1 MSPRPRQR
9 RAVFLLAGA
18 LALLLLALGVWINR
32 EVPAPSSPTTAIPVA
47 ADSVDAENEGRLV
60 KVTGRLSVEQ
70 PATDPQLGLRA
81 ADAIVLIREV
91 EMLQWQEHCS
101 AGTCTLATTWSPTLI
116 DSTRFSASAG
126 QRNPDRFPL
135 QGERFAGKGIHLG
148 AFVPDVDLLLASLDS
163 TPRPVS
169 LDEFPE
175 NLAASFNAVDGALVS
190 GNDREHPAVGDL
202 RIRYRIVPAA
212 QVTLSGIQQS
222 SRLLDP
228 ARIQQP

>member
-18 LALLLLALGVWINR
+18 LALLLLALGIWINR
-32 EVPAPSSPTTAIPVA
+32 EVPAPSSPTTAIPVT
-47 ADSVDAENEGRLV
+47 ADSVDADNDGRLV
-60 KVTGRLSVEQ
+60 SVTAHVSADQ
-70 PATDPQLGLRA
+70 PPMDPQLGLQA
-81 ADAIVLIREV
+81 VDAIILIREV
-91 EMLQWQEHCS
+91 EMLQWQELCDADS
-101 AGTCTLATTWSPTLI
+101 CTFKTAWSPTPI
-116 DSTRFSASAG
+116 DSTQFSEPAG
-126 QRNPDRFPL
+126 HRNPERFPI
-135 QGERFAGKGIHLG
+135 QAGRFAGKDVRLG
-148 AFVPDVDLLLASLDS
+148 AFVPDTDLLVSNLDS
-163 TPRPVS
+163 VPRPVS
-169 LDEFPE
+169 LDDFPE
-175 NLAASFNAVDGALVS
+175 NLAASFSAVDGALVS